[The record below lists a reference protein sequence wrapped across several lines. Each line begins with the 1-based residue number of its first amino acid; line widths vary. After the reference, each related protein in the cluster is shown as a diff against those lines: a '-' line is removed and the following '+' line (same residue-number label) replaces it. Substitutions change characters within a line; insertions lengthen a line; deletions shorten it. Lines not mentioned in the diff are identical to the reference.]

1 MDSAECE
8 VVRRL
13 VEEVANRG
21 RMTLVDDLVS
31 ADFREHAGPPGLP
44 SDREVLKQALASRR
58 LFGNGS
64 DYAISEL
71 RVREGLV
78 ALTLEERNGESGSA
92 QQGPSDRCIS
102 SLAIPWNHPH
112 PSPLPS
118 RERVQEAH
126 PSPPKLGLSEGP
138 KVDRHTLRVEQGKI
152 AEHWGVAPLFATP
165 TL

>member
-1 MDSAECE
+1 MDSADCE

-58 LFGNGS
+58 LFGSGS
-64 DYAISEL
+64 DYSISEL
-71 RVREGLV
+71 RAREGLV
-78 ALTLEERNGESGSA
+78 ALTLEERNGGQSPVSA
-92 QQGPSDRCIS
+92 GVHTI
-102 SLAIPWNHPH
+102 
-112 PSPLPS
+112 
-118 RERVQEAH
+118 RVA
-126 PSPPKLGLSEGP
+126 
-138 KVDRHTLRVEQGKI
+138 QGKI
-152 AEHWGVAPLFATP
+152 ADHWGVVPLFSTP

>member
-1 MDSAECE
+1 MDSADCE

-31 ADFREHAGPPGLP
+31 ADFQEHVGPPGLP

-58 LFGNGS
+58 LFGSGS

-71 RVREGLV
+71 RAREGLV
-78 ALTLEERNGESGSA
+78 ALTLKERNGESGSD
-92 QQGPSDRCIS
+92 QLRPSDICVS
-102 SLAIPWNHPH
+102 SPTIPRNHPH

-126 PSPPKLGLSEGP
+126 PSPPNIGLSEGT
-138 KVDRHTLRVEQGKI
+138 KVERHTIRVEQGKI
-152 AEHWGVAPLFATP
+152 ADHWGAAPLFATP